1 MASFA
6 DSGGKVVFQTR
17 QISFA
22 GNFAFANEF
31 ASGPLLHGIGSQASR
46 RGSNCMKL
54 VGIAAATFVVA
65 VFSARCEAQSAAPYP
80 LTEMNFDMWCQEEQ
94 HLPPDRCDKRLPEDD
109 AAFQAYVNKIE
120 SYEIPY
126 LQQKQHEQTLNRVI
140 LHNDPVGA
148 PTRPSQPATEQ
159 PQGH

>member
-1 MASFA
+1 VKF
-6 DSGGKVVFQTR
+6 R
-17 QISFA
+17 
-22 GNFAFANEF
+22 
-31 ASGPLLHGIGSQASR
+31 
-46 RGSNCMKL
+46 
-54 VGIAAATFVVA
+54 GIAAVA
-65 VFSARCEAQSAAPYP
+65 LTLTVFAARAEAQSDQPYP

-94 HLPPDRCDKRLPEDD
+94 HLPPARCDQRLPDDD

-126 LQQKQHEQTLNRVI
+126 LQRKQDEQTLNRVI

-148 PTRPSQPATEQ
+148 PTRPSQPPTEQ